1 MGRGQMAGIIC
12 AFTLRSFWLSY
23 LTAFSHL
30 NAIDK
35 DSHGDYL
42 VTARYTDAVY
52 KVSGQDGHI
61 IWSLGGTTS
70 SFRLDG
76 FNFSRPHDARFL
88 SRSATSETTTLL
100 GNGGC
105 EESKTSDVSSAL
117 IIHLDT
123 SSEDWVATVEKRW
136 TRYQSSFPSKT
147 SDLEALS

>member
-1 MGRGQMAGIIC
+1 MAGITC
-12 AFTLRSFWLSY
+12 ASALRSFRRPH
-23 LTAFSHL
+23 LTVFSHL

-35 DSHGDYL
+35 DNRGDYL

-76 FNFSRPHDARFL
+76 FNFSRPHDARFV
-88 SRSATSETTTLL
+88 SRNATSETITLL
-100 GNGGC
+100 DNGGC
-105 EESKTSDVSSAL
+105 EESQTSDVSSAL

-136 TRYQSSFPSKT
+136 TRYQSSFTIKYVRSRT
-147 SDLEALS
+147 S

>member
-1 MGRGQMAGIIC
+1 MGGITC
-12 AFTLRSFWLSY
+12 TSTSRSFQAPTSTSNLC
-23 LTAFSHL
+23 SHL

-35 DSHGDYL
+35 DDQGDYL

-88 SRSATSETTTLL
+88 SRNNATSETITLL
-100 GNGGC
+100 DNGGC

-123 SSEDWVATVEKRW
+123 SSDDEWVATVEKRW
-136 TRYQSSFPSKT
+136 TR
-147 SDLEALS
+147 